1 MPKKDYYK
9 VLNVPP
15 MAGEDEIK
23 KAYRELSKKYHPDLN
38 PDLKSYA
45 DEKMKELTEAYEVLT
60 DKEKRK
66 EYDNQEHFKLKKCKN
81 ADFNYFAV
89 ASAAK
94 KKKKGDSA
102 LHKIFKSFMAK
113 GQNAEEKICAD
124 PEAANMHF
132 NLGLSMVENPSF
144 YSLAIEEF
152 EASVK
157 CNPNFKEACYDLG
170 IMNYRVGKFKEA
182 IAAFQKLLAVDKEDV
197 DSINMISLLK
207 EEE

>member
-9 VLNVPP
+9 ILNIPP
-15 MAGEDEIK
+15 VAGEDEIK
-23 KAYRELSKKYHPDLN
+23 KAYRGLSKKYHPDLN

-45 DEKMKELTEAYEVLT
+45 EEKMKELAEAYEALT

-66 EYDNQEHFKLKKCKN
+66 EYDSQEHFKLKKCRS
-81 ADFNYFAV
+81 ADFNYFSV
-89 ASAAK
+89 TSAAR
-94 KKKKGDSA
+94 KKKKGDSL
-102 LHKIFKSFMAK
+102 LHKMLKPFMVK
-113 GQNAEEKICAD
+113 DENTKEKVCTD
-124 PEAANMHF
+124 KEAANMHF
-132 NLGLSMVENPSF
+132 NLGLSMAENPSF
-144 YSLAIEEF
+144 YNRALEEF

-157 CNPNFKEACYDLG
+157 CNSDFKEARYNLG

-182 IAAFQKLLAVDKEDV
+182 IAAFQKLLALDRKDP